1 MYASRLCLMLPRPM
15 ISAKICQSQT
25 SQAPNSN
32 TKHRK
37 HIHFDSTFRHQWWHV
52 MISRFHIVGTHPQTP
67 FQFSA
72 VITITHL
79 SGCFKNIHSGLSL
92 SAESHGCLLGTTRK
106 WCQLLKSKP
115 LISSNRFKQSSTRW
129 HEKWSVW
136 QQALATEEKLTK
148 SGFRP
153 ILVRKLNKLQAI
165 IHCCRPSPIQAP
177 K

>member
-1 MYASRLCLMLPRPM
+1 MPVGFALCCQDLWYLQRDAKVKHHRL
-15 ISAKICQSQT
+15 QT
-25 SQAPNSN
+25 VTRN
-32 TKHRK
+32 TEKN
-37 HIHFDSTFRHQWWHV
+37 IHFDSTFRHQWWHV
-52 MISRFHIVGTHPQTP
+52 MISRFHILGTHAQTP

-79 SGCFKNIHSGLSL
+79 SGCFKHIHSGLSL
-92 SAESHGCLLGTTRK
+92 SAESHGCLLGTAQK
-106 WCQLLKSKP
+106 WCQLLNSKP
-115 LISSNRFKQSSTRW
+115 LISSNSHQLVDT
-129 HEKWSVW
+129 EKWSVW